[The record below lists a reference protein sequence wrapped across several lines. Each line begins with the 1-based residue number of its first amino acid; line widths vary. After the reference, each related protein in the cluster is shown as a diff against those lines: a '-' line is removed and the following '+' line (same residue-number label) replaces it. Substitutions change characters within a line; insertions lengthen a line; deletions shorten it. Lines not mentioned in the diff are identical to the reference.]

1 MTTKRNWKT
10 LRTPQQIN
18 TVRDIDF
25 LWGFE
30 TTGKEVIDLGP
41 IEFIKPVG
49 VVALLAII
57 ERLTRR
63 SDMPKMAIQL
73 PENPDVQEYL
83 RLTGVF
89 DAMRE
94 HFIFEGRQPE
104 EIIPKIQ
111 PVRPMVPCTHF
122 VKEYD
127 IEQLAS
133 QMEAEF
139 QTELVGYISLLQTC
153 QGIFSELAANVV
165 YHAESDGGYVLA
177 QQYNYSSG
185 PVVEIA
191 VADCGIGIR
200 SSLQKNPSHGMIS
213 SDIQAIEMSLREG
226 VSSLR
231 NPHRGYGLH
240 HVTGDVKHNN
250 NREMTIRSGQGIL
263 NIRGDG
269 KVTKDY
275 DSPTY
280 SGTIVSVVIPC
291 YST

>member
-1 MTTKRNWKT
+1 M
-10 LRTPQQIN
+10 RTPQQIN

-30 TTGKEVIDLGP
+30 TTGKEVVDLGP

-83 RLTGVF
+83 RLAGVF

-94 HFIFEGRQPE
+94 HVIFEGRQPE

-122 VKEYD
+122 TNESD
-127 IEQLAS
+127 IDNLAER
-133 QMEAEF
+133 MEAQF
-139 QTELVGYISLLQTC
+139 LTELAGYASLLQTC
-153 QGIFSELAANVV
+153 HEIFSELAANVV

-200 SSLQKNPSHGMIS
+200 ASLQKNPSHSMIS
-213 SDIQAIEMSLREG
+213 SDLQAIERSLLEG
-226 VSSLR
+226 VSSLKDS
-231 NPHRGYGLH
+231 HRGYGLH
-240 HVTGDVKHNN
+240 HVTDDVKHNK

>member
-1 MTTKRNWKT
+1 M
-10 LRTPQQIN
+10 RTPQQIN

-30 TTGKEVIDLGP
+30 TTGKEVVDLGP

-83 RLTGVF
+83 RLAGVF

-94 HFIFEGRQPE
+94 HVVFEGRQPE
-104 EIIPKIQ
+104 EMIAKIQ

-122 VKEYD
+122 TNESD
-127 IEQLAS
+127 IDNLAER
-133 QMEAEF
+133 MEAQF
-139 QTELVGYISLLQTC
+139 LTELAGYASLLQTC
-153 QGIFSELAANVV
+153 HEIFSELAANVV

-200 SSLQKNPSHGMIS
+200 ASLQKNPSHSMIS
-213 SDIQAIEMSLREG
+213 SDLQAIERSLLEG
-226 VSSLR
+226 VSSLKDS
-231 NPHRGYGLH
+231 HRGYGLH
-240 HVTGDVKHNN
+240 HVTDDVKLELTRFGGHPK
-250 NREMTIRSGQGIL
+250 I
-263 NIRGDG
+263 
-269 KVTKDY
+269 K
-275 DSPTY
+275 
-280 SGTIVSVVIPC
+280 
-291 YST
+291 

>member
-1 MTTKRNWKT
+1 M
-10 LRTPQQIN
+10 RTPQQIN

-30 TTGKEVIDLGP
+30 TTGNGVIDLGP

-57 ERLTRR
+57 ERLTKR
-63 SDMPKMAIQL
+63 SDMPQIAIQL
-73 PENPDVQEYL
+73 PVNAEVQEYL
-83 RLTGVF
+83 RLAGVF
-89 DAMRE
+89 NAMRE
-94 HFIFEGRQPE
+94 HVVFEGSQPE
-104 EIIPKIQ
+104 EMIARIQ

-122 VKEYD
+122 VREYD
-127 IEQLAS
+127 IEQLAN

-139 QTELVGYISLLQTC
+139 QTELVGYSSLLQTC
-153 QGIFSELAANVV
+153 QGIFSEIAANVV
-165 YHAESDGGYVLA
+165 YHADSDGGYVLA

-200 SSLQKNPSHGMIS
+200 ASLQKNPSHSMIS
-213 SDIQAIEMSLREG
+213 SDVQAIERSLIEG

-231 NPHRGYGLH
+231 DPHRGYGLH
-240 HVTGDVKHNN
+240 HVTGDVKHSK

-263 NIRGDG
+263 KIRGDG
-269 KVTKDY
+269 KITKDY
-275 DSPTY
+275 DSPVYT
-280 SGTIVSVVIPC
+280 GTIVSVIIPC
-291 YST
+291 YAA

>member
-1 MTTKRNWKT
+1 M
-10 LRTPQQIN
+10 RTPQQIN

-83 RLTGVF
+83 RLAGVF
-89 DAMRE
+89 DVMRE
-94 HFIFEGRQPE
+94 HVVFEGKQPE
-104 EIIPKIQ
+104 EMIAKMQ
-111 PVRPMVPCTHF
+111 QVRPMVSCTHF

-127 IEQLAS
+127 IDQLAN

-139 QTELVGYISLLQTC
+139 QTELVGYPSLLQTC
-153 QGIFSELAANVV
+153 HGIFSELATNVV

-200 SSLQKNPSHGMIS
+200 ASLQKNPGHSMIS
-213 SDIQAIEMSLREG
+213 SDLQATERALLEG
-226 VSSLR
+226 VSSLED
-231 NPHRGYGLH
+231 PHRGYGLH
-240 HVTGDVKHNN
+240 HVTDDVKHNN

-263 NIRGDG
+263 GIRGDG
-269 KVTKDY
+269 EITRDY
-275 DSPTY
+275 DSPIY
-280 SGTIVSVVIPC
+280 SGTIVSVIIPC
-291 YST
+291 YSA

>member
-1 MTTKRNWKT
+1 MRNFIT
-10 LRTPQQIN
+10 ALR
-18 TVRDIDF
+18 V
-25 LWGFE
+25 
-30 TTGKEVIDLGP
+30 
-41 IEFIKPVG
+41 
-49 VVALLAII
+49 
-57 ERLTRR
+57 
-63 SDMPKMAIQL
+63 
-73 PENPDVQEYL
+73 
-83 RLTGVF
+83 
-89 DAMRE
+89 
-94 HFIFEGRQPE
+94 
-104 EIIPKIQ
+104 
-111 PVRPMVPCTHF
+111 
-122 VKEYD
+122 
-127 IEQLAS
+127 
-133 QMEAEF
+133 
-139 QTELVGYISLLQTC
+139 SLMK
-153 QGIFSELAANVV
+153 GLAASTYEVRKLPRPNYKLVE
-165 YHAESDGGYVLA
+165 YAERELPKAGWSYP
-177 QQYNYSSG
+177 NSSG

-240 HVTGDVKHNN
+240 HVTGDVKHNK
-250 NREMTIRSGQGIL
+250 NREMTVRSGQGIL